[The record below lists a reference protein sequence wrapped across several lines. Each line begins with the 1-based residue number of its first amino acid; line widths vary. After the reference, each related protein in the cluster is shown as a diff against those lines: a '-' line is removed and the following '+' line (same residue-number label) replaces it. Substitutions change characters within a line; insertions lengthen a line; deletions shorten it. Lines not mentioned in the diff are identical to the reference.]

1 MQNSGALYFIRDEI
15 RDEFF
20 DEARQYKVK
29 LTEISPGIFFSPT
42 AERLY
47 WVLDYWPV
55 SRVAVSSISDAA
67 KQLRRLGKRWAYA
80 GGVNFRR
87 GALIAAEVRAVKEK
101 ILHFPAEVSHEPFRA
116 FTLESADSLF
126 VSEAPLKGEYAGGK
140 LRFEEDK
147 IGPPSRAYLK
157 LYEALTLAQVLPGA
171 DDNVIDL
178 GATPGGWSYVAA
190 SLGATVQMIDRSEP
204 DAKLFKKF
212 PRLRFQKGDGLN
224 PPQAMLE
231 AATVI
236 MSDMACEPAKLLP
249 AVTAWL
255 ALPKVRLMVCTLKI
269 HGKSDKALIRKFAA
283 MEGSEIYHLW
293 HNGHE
298 LTWVWKRA

>member
-1 MQNSGALYFIRDEI
+1 MQNAGAVYFIREEI
-15 RDEFF
+15 RDEFL
-20 DEARQYKVK
+20 DEAWQYKVK
-29 LTEISPGIFFSPT
+29 LTEISPDIYYSPV

-55 SRVAVSSISDAA
+55 SRAAVTSISDAA
-67 KQLRRLGKRWAYA
+67 QKLRRLGRRWAYA

-87 GALIAAEVRAVKEK
+87 GALIAAEVRAAKEK
-101 ILHFPAEVSHEPFRA
+101 ILHFPVEAAKEGFRA
-116 FTLESADSLF
+116 FTLESAESLF
-126 VSEAPLKGEYAGGK
+126 VCEQPLKGQYAGGK
-140 LRFEEDK
+140 IRFEEDK
-147 IGPPSRAYLK
+147 VGPPSRAYLK

-171 DDNVIDL
+171 EDNVIDL

-190 SLGATVQMIDRSEP
+190 SLGSTVQMIDRSEP
-204 DAKLFKKF
+204 EAKLMRKF
-212 PRLRFQKGDGLN
+212 PRLSFQKGDGLN
-224 PPQAMLE
+224 PPQAMLQT
-231 AATVI
+231 ATVI

-283 MEGSEIYHLW
+283 IQGSEIYHLW

-298 LTWVWKRA
+298 LTWVWKR

>member
-1 MQNSGALYFIRDEI
+1 MQNAGAVYFIRDEI

-20 DEARQYKVK
+20 DEARQYRVK
-29 LTEISPGIFFSPT
+29 LTEISPGIYFSPA

-67 KQLRRLGKRWAYA
+67 AQLRRLAKRWVYA
-80 GGVNFRR
+80 GGANFRR
-87 GALIAAEVRAVKEK
+87 GALIAAEVRAAKEK
-101 ILHFPAEVSHEPFRA
+101 ILQFPVEASKDHFHA
-116 FTLESADSLF
+116 FTLEGSDSLF
-126 VSEAPLKGEYAGGK
+126 VCDQPLKREYAGGK
-140 LRFEEDK
+140 MRFEEDK

-171 DDNVIDL
+171 EDNVIDL

-236 MSDMACEPAKLLP
+236 ISDMACEPAKLLP
-249 AVTAWL
+249 AVTGWL
-255 ALPKVRLMVCTLKI
+255 GLPRLRLMVCTLKI

-283 MEGSEIYHLW
+283 IEGSEIYHLW

-298 LTWVWKRA
+298 LTWVWKCA